1 MKKIIF
7 YITALVFMGCSSRSS
22 SNTQAQTNESKI
34 DSQKQVS
41 DFVAKYNTT
50 YDVFKY
56 EDDEIVQLVALKANG
71 DNIVTFSLKNISK
84 KSNDVSV
91 LEGTAKLKE
100 GDVEIDE
107 DEEGIGYPVNEFIY
121 NDKCWI
127 AIRLALQSQ
136 DMVRVNSS
144 DCESLSTKNTPFAS
158 KGVLKKME

>member
-7 YITALVFMGCSSRSS
+7 YITALVFMSCSSGGS

-34 DSQKQVS
+34 DSQKQVA
-41 DFVAKYNTT
+41 DFVSKYNT
-50 YDVFKY
+50 YDVFKF
-56 EDDEIVQLVALKANG
+56 EDSEIVQLVALKANG
-71 DNIVTFSLKNISK
+71 DNVVTFSLKNISK
-84 KSNDVSV
+84 KSTDVSV